1 MISTSRLFHYCGS
14 TPRLFRSGLLRHLK
28 LVLRFDFLLDRL
40 SAVVRSERS
49 YPAVPLARQLVHQ
62 RFIILGPLVQENAS
76 LSFSSPKKDRIRTVS
91 QRTKP
96 NSRTAFIGEQP
107 NPWNLLQLQDA
118 MSRHRGAK
126 RLRR

>member
-1 MISTSRLFHYCGS
+1 MTTGRLEVHHSRS
-14 TPRLFRSGLLRHLK
+14 SRTK
-28 LVLRFDFLLDRL
+28 ERFSQFYWLYVFLHI
-40 SAVVRSERS
+40 
-49 YPAVPLARQLVHQ
+49 PL
-62 RFIILGPLVQENAS
+62 PLE
-76 LSFSSPKKDRIRTVS
+76 KDRIRTVS

>member
-1 MISTSRLFHYCGS
+1 MAPSIFTRGESFPLESFLEENSLLF
-14 TPRLFRSGLLRHLK
+14 
-28 LVLRFDFLLDRL
+28 
-40 SAVVRSERS
+40 
-49 YPAVPLARQLVHQ
+49 Q
-62 RFIILGPLVQENAS
+62 
-76 LSFSSPKKDRIRTVS
+76 SPEKDRIRTVS

-126 RLRR
+126 RLRRYELLGVISLLSLAYL